1 MVAGLLQIVGIIGM
15 ATLLFICITLSLTRN
30 TRVFVAVGQDVF
42 RWLAVLLCDLIA
54 LRTLTGWHL
63 VSTEFA
69 RTINSIVFLVVVGGI
84 VWNVSRH
91 GRAAQ

>member
-1 MVAGLLQIVGIIGM
+1 MAGLLQIIGIIGM
-15 ATLLFICITLSLTRN
+15 ATLLFICINLSRPRN
-30 TRVFVAVGQDVF
+30 TRAFLAVGQDVF
-42 RWLAVLLCDLIA
+42 RWIAVLLCDLIA

-69 RTINSIVFLVVVGGI
+69 RTVNSIVFLVVVGGI
-84 VWNVSRH
+84 VWSVSRH